1 MIFSWDDSLPIL
13 AKLPTYFDVCG
24 RKNPGSSTDGPLQY
38 AYDTKLSMFE
48 FFYQKPGMMEYFNT
62 YMEGLMATRPK
73 FVDYYP
79 VRERLMDG
87 AKSGE
92 EDVLFVD
99 VGGSF
104 GQDVRRFL
112 HEVPESTNRV
122 VLQDLPQVIDGAK
135 DLKGMKPMKY
145 DFFTPQPVKGGSLV

>member
-1 MIFSWDDSLPIL
+1 
-13 AKLPTYFDVCG
+13 
-24 RKNPGSSTDGPLQY
+24 
-38 AYDTKLSMFE
+38 MFE
-48 FFYQKPGMMEYFNT
+48 FFYQKPGMMEYFST

-87 AKSGE
+87 AKDGE

-104 GQDVRRFL
+104 GHDVRRFL
-112 HEVPESTNRV
+112 HEVPESREIGRAHV
-122 VLQDLPQVIDGAK
+122 
-135 DLKGMKPMKY
+135 
-145 DFFTPQPVKGGSLV
+145 